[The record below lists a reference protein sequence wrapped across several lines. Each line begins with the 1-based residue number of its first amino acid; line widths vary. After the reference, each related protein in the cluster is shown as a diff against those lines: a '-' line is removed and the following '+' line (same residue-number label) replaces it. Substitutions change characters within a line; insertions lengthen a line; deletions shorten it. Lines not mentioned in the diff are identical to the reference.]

1 MPAAARWILVSA
13 LTRCARSSP
22 VSEAAS
28 ACSSSRR
35 SPLDRQAKGAAG
47 VGEPQADQAVVALIG
62 PADELRV
69 RSALDPSRS
78 FSAPD
83 AALAGLAAACG
94 LRFRID
100 QYLAPGR
107 GIAEATRP
115 LPADLRELI
124 AQTQA
129 AADSVRYRRV

>member
-1 MPAAARWILVSA
+1 MRALFAGERGGERLLKQSA
-13 LTRCARSSP
+13 F
-22 VSEAAS
+22 
-28 ACSSSRR
+28 
-35 SPLDRQAKGAAG
+35 PLDRQAEGAAD

-78 FSAPD
+78 FS
-83 AALAGLAAACG
+83 ALAGLAAACG

-129 AADSVRYRRV
+129 AADSSVLFRRT

>member
-1 MPAAARWILVSA
+1 MRALFAGERGGERLLKQSA
-13 LTRCARSSP
+13 F
-22 VSEAAS
+22 
-28 ACSSSRR
+28 
-35 SPLDRQAKGAAG
+35 PLDRQAKGAAG

-107 GIAEATRP
+107 AIAEATRP

-129 AADSVRYRRV
+129 AADSSVLYRRT